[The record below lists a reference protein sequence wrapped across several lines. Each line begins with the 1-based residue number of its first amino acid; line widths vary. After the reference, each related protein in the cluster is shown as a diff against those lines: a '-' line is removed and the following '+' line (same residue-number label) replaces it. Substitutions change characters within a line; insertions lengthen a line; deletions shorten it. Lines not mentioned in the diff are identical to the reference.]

1 MAFDWKAFGAAFLG
15 EVTEGIQERGE
26 EAKKYKEQQE
36 AAAERNQSLITQRNS
51 RARQAAQYG
60 RQAEAL
66 MATYPQGKTLVRQA
80 MASGMGTVQELYEKL
95 NKAANAPGQNGR
107 LGVDD
112 IEAIINMPS
121 IPAVDQSLM
130 DMSLEEYA
138 KKTYGVSPTTQYTA
152 PEDDTS
158 SVGQLF
164 GFGAKARVKQQLAE
178 QDFGSGMTVAEIN
191 QLARQ
196 EEYTSLIPGATMV
209 FTERNMFD
217 TDKAFDF
224 SKKITEVTADAIKG
238 DQAEAYIKAAKQAA
252 MKPGMSSAEQ
262 VAAMNRAEAQAIKDL
277 QIVAAKPLIDYYA
290 DVYHTGKFF
299 ENRLAL
305 QTITGVMGEGYV
317 STLKEQY
324 SIEAP
329 DGVEDTETE
338 GNAVEPTGPVA
349 ADDPVV
355 PEPVTLTEPKP
366 EDAEQDEKYPTA
378 APFDETG
385 IKLVEQAMEGQFF
398 DGNYS
403 DKYTRAQWDEMSRA
417 ERRERG
423 LPESPAGG
431 FLNFYFRDELD
442 ELVAPAVKTL
452 NIVRNAD
459 KPNYKVK
466 IRGKLG
472 TFNVTAE
479 QLKMLDE
486 SNFIGSNP
494 QITIEEYDEGE
505 DKVRKSLSQKDLTTF
520 GAG

>member
-15 EVTEGIQERGE
+15 EVTEGIEERGA

-60 RQAEAL
+60 RQAETL
-66 MATYPQGKTLVRQA
+66 MATYPQGKALVRQA

-224 SKKITEVTADAIKG
+224 SKKIAKVAADAIDT
-238 DQAEAYIKAAKQAA
+238 DQAKAYIKNARIEA
-252 MKPGMSSAEQ
+252 MKGIPSAEQ
-262 VAAMNRAEAQAIKDL
+262 MAAANKAEEQAIKDL
-277 QIVAAKPLIDYYA
+277 QIIAAKPLIDYYA

-299 ENRLAL
+299 DNRLAV
-305 QTITGVMGEGYV
+305 QTIEALSPGYV
-317 STLKEQY
+317 DILRKQY
-324 SIEAP
+324 NIEAP
-329 DGVEDTETE
+329 DGVEPAT
-338 GNAVEPTGPVA
+338 TGPA
-349 ADDPVV
+349 TTEPATTEPATTK
-355 PEPVTLTEPKP
+355 PVTLTKPKP

-442 ELVAPAVKTL
+442 ELIAPSVKTL

-479 QLKMLDE
+479 QLRMLDE
-486 SNFIGSNP
+486 SNFIGDNP

-505 DKVRKSLSQKDLTTF
+505 DKARKSLSQKDLTTF

>member
-15 EVTEGIQERGE
+15 EVTEGIEERGA
-26 EAKKYKEQQE
+26 EAKAYKEKQE
-36 AAAERNQSLITQRNS
+36 EAAERNQSLITQRTS

-66 MATYPQGKTLVRQA
+66 MSTHPQGKALVRQA

-95 NKAANAPGQNGR
+95 YAAANAPGQNGR

-112 IEAIINMPS
+112 VEAIINMPN

-130 DMSLEEYA
+130 DMSLDDYA
-138 KKTYGVSPTTQYTA
+138 RKTYGASTTTQA
-152 PEDDTS
+152 AVPEDDTS
-158 SVGQLF
+158 AVGQLF
-164 GFGAKARVKQQLAE
+164 GFGAKKRVKQELAE

-191 QLARQ
+191 RLAKQ
-196 EEYTSLIPGATMV
+196 EEYTSLIPGATML

-224 SKKITEVTADAIKG
+224 SKKITDVTADAIEG
-238 DQAEAYIKAAKQAA
+238 DQAEAYIKAARLEA
-252 MKPGMSSAEQ
+252 MQPGMTTAEQ
-262 VAAMNRAEAQAIKDL
+262 MAAANKAEAQAIKDL
-277 QIVAAKPLIDYYA
+277 QIVAAKPLIDYFA
-290 DVYHTGKFF
+290 DVYHAGKFF
-299 ENRLAL
+299 DNKLAI
-305 QTITGVMGEGYV
+305 QTIEGVMGEGYV
-317 STLKEQY
+317 DTLKEMY

-329 DGVEDTETE
+329 DGEDT
-338 GNAVEPTGPVA
+338 APVEPAAAEPVE
-349 ADDPVV
+349 PVV
-355 PEPVTLTEPKP
+355 EEPAPREDVTLTEPVD

-385 IKLVEQAMEGQFF
+385 MKLVEQAMEGQFF

-442 ELVAPAVKTL
+442 ELIAPSVATL
-452 NIVRNAD
+452 NIIRNASD
-459 KPNYKVK
+459 PNYKIK

-472 TFNVTAE
+472 AFNITAE
-479 QLKMLDE
+479 QLKLLDE
-486 SNFIGSNP
+486 SYFIGENP
-494 QITIEEYDEGE
+494 RITIEEYSEGE
-505 DKVRKSLSQKDLTTF
+505 DRVRKNISRKDRKIF
-520 GAG
+520 EANS

>member
-1 MAFDWKAFGAAFLG
+1 M
-15 EVTEGIQERGE
+15 
-26 EAKKYKEQQE
+26 
-36 AAAERNQSLITQRNS
+36 
-51 RARQAAQYG
+51 
-60 RQAEAL
+60 
-66 MATYPQGKTLVRQA
+66 
-80 MASGMGTVQELYEKL
+80 
-95 NKAANAPGQNGR
+95 
-107 LGVDD
+107 
-112 IEAIINMPS
+112 
-121 IPAVDQSLM
+121 
-130 DMSLEEYA
+130 
-138 KKTYGVSPTTQYTA
+138 
-152 PEDDTS
+152 
-158 SVGQLF
+158 
-164 GFGAKARVKQQLAE
+164 
-178 QDFGSGMTVAEIN
+178 
-191 QLARQ
+191 
-196 EEYTSLIPGATMV
+196 
-209 FTERNMFD
+209 
-217 TDKAFDF
+217 
-224 SKKITEVTADAIKG
+224 
-238 DQAEAYIKAAKQAA
+238 
-252 MKPGMSSAEQ
+252 
-262 VAAMNRAEAQAIKDL
+262 
-277 QIVAAKPLIDYYA
+277 
-290 DVYHTGKFF
+290 YHTGKFF

-317 STLKEQY
+317 DTLMEQY

-329 DGVEDTETE
+329 DGVEPETTEPASTE
-338 GNAVEPTGPVA
+338 PVTPEPTT
-349 ADDPVV
+349 
-355 PEPVTLTEPKP
+355 PEPVTLTKPKP

-398 DGNYS
+398 DGSYS

-442 ELVAPAVKTL
+442 ELIAPAVKTL

-505 DKVRKSLSQKDLTTF
+505 DKARKSLSQKDLTTF

>member
-15 EVTEGIQERGE
+15 EVTEGIEERGA

-60 RQAEAL
+60 RQAETL
-66 MATYPQGKTLVRQA
+66 MGVHPQGKALVRQA

-121 IPAVDQSLM
+121 IPAVDKSLM

-138 KKTYGVSPTTQYTA
+138 KKTYGVSPTTQYAA

-158 SVGQLF
+158 TVGQLF

-224 SKKITEVTADAIKG
+224 SKKIAEVAADAIDT
-238 DQAEAYIKAAKQAA
+238 DQAKATIKLAGRNAMLAGMTSEQATAAR
-252 MKPGMSSAEQ
+252 
-262 VAAMNRAEAQAIKDL
+262 VRAEEQAIKDL
-277 QIVAAKPLIDYYA
+277 QIEATKGLIDYFA
-290 DVYHTGKFF
+290 DTYNKGGFF
-299 ENRLAL
+299 DNVLAV
-305 QTITGVMGEGYV
+305 QTIEALNPGYV
-317 STLKEQY
+317 DTLKVQY

-329 DGVEDTETE
+329 DAAGDTEAE
-338 GNAVEPTGPVA
+338 GEPTGPVA
-349 ADDPVV
+349 AAAPVV

-385 IKLVEQAMEGQFF
+385 IKIVEQAMEGQFF

-442 ELVAPAVKTL
+442 ELVAPSVKTL

-486 SNFIGSNP
+486 SNFIGDNP

-505 DKVRKSLSQKDLTTF
+505 DKARKSLSQKDLTTF

>member
-15 EVTEGIQERGE
+15 EVTEGIEERGA

-36 AAAERNQSLITQRNS
+36 AAAERNQGLIEQRTS

-60 RQAEAL
+60 RQAETL
-66 MATYPQGKTLVRQA
+66 MQAYPQGKTIVRQA

-95 NKAANAPGQNGR
+95 YQAANAPGQNGR

-121 IPAVDQSLM
+121 IPAVDKSLM
-130 DMSLEEYA
+130 DMSLEDYA
-138 KKTYGVSPTTQYTA
+138 KKTYGASTATQMAA

-158 SVGQLF
+158 TVGQLF
-164 GFGAKARVKQQLAE
+164 GFGAKKRVKQQLAE

-191 QLARQ
+191 RLAKQ
-196 EEYTSLIPGATMV
+196 EEYTSLIPGATML
-209 FTERNMFD
+209 FNERNMFD

-238 DQAEAYIKAAKQAA
+238 DQAEAYIKSARLGA
-252 MKPGMSSAEQ
+252 MQPGMSSAEQ
-262 VAAMNRAEAQAIKDL
+262 MAAASKAEAQAIKDL

-299 ENRLAL
+299 DNRLAV
-305 QTITGVMGEGYV
+305 QTIAGVMGEGYV
-317 STLKEQY
+317 DTLKEMY

-329 DGVEDTETE
+329 D
-338 GNAVEPTGPVA
+338 A
-349 ADDPVV
+349 ADDTDGAEPTIEPTITPP
-355 PEPVTLTEPKP
+355 PEPERKVVTLTEPP
-366 EDAEQDEKYPTA
+366 EEDAEQDEKYPIA
-378 APFDETG
+378 ASFDETG
-385 IKLVEQAMEGQFF
+385 MKLVEQAMEGQFF

-403 DKYTRAQWDEMSRA
+403 DKYTRAQWESMSRA
-417 ERRERG
+417 ERRERD
-423 LPESPAGG
+423 LPESKAGG
-431 FLNFYFRDELD
+431 FINFYFRDELD
-442 ELVAPAVKTL
+442 ELIAPSVKTL

-472 TFNVTAE
+472 TFNITAD
-479 QLKMLDE
+479 QLKQLDE
-486 SNFIGSNP
+486 SNFIGDNP
-494 QITIEEYDEGE
+494 QITIEEYEEGE
-505 DKVRKSLSQKDLTTF
+505 DRVRKSMSQKDISTF
-520 GAG
+520 GAGS

>member
-15 EVTEGIQERGE
+15 EVTEGIEERGA

-60 RQAEAL
+60 RQAETL
-66 MATYPQGKTLVRQA
+66 MGAYPQGKALVRQA

-138 KKTYGVSPTTQYTA
+138 KKTYGVSPTTQYAA

-224 SKKITEVTADAIKG
+224 SKKITEVTADAIEG

-262 VAAMNRAEAQAIKDL
+262 VAAMNKAEAQAIKDL

-329 DGVEDTETE
+329 DAAGKDWSSPAALVEEQLRIHYLSMGWAERIEDDHIDW
-338 GNAVEPTGPVA
+338 VA
-349 ADDPVV
+349 AQ
-355 PEPVTLTEPKP
+355 T
-366 EDAEQDEKYPTA
+366 
-378 APFDETG
+378 
-385 IKLVEQAMEGQFF
+385 
-398 DGNYS
+398 
-403 DKYTRAQWDEMSRA
+403 
-417 ERRERG
+417 
-423 LPESPAGG
+423 
-431 FLNFYFRDELD
+431 
-442 ELVAPAVKTL
+442 
-452 NIVRNAD
+452 
-459 KPNYKVK
+459 
-466 IRGKLG
+466 
-472 TFNVTAE
+472 
-479 QLKMLDE
+479 
-486 SNFIGSNP
+486 
-494 QITIEEYDEGE
+494 
-505 DKVRKSLSQKDLTTF
+505 
-520 GAG
+520 

>member
-15 EVTEGIQERGE
+15 EVTEGIEERGA
-26 EAKKYKEQQE
+26 EAKAYKEEQK
-36 AAAERNQSLITQRNS
+36 AAAERNQSLINQRTS

-60 RQAEAL
+60 RQAETL
-66 MATYPQGKTLVRQA
+66 MAMHPQGKTYVRQA

-112 IEAIINMPS
+112 IEAIINMPN

-130 DMSLEEYA
+130 DMSLEDYA
-138 KKTYGVSPTTQYTA
+138 KKTYGASTSTQMAA

-158 SVGQLF
+158 TVGQLF
-164 GFGAKARVKQQLAE
+164 GFGAKKRVKQELAE

-224 SKKITEVTADAIKG
+224 SKKITEVTTDALET
-238 DQAEAYIKAAKQAA
+238 DQAKAYIKNARMEA

-262 VAAMNRAEAQAIKDL
+262 MAAASKAEAQAIKDL
-277 QIVAAKPLIDYYA
+277 QVIAAKPLIDYYA

-299 ENRLAL
+299 DNRLAV
-305 QTITGVMGEGYV
+305 QTITSVMGEGYV
-317 STLKEQY
+317 DTLMETY
-324 SIEAP
+324 DIETP
-329 DGVEDTETE
+329 DGVEDGT
-338 GNAVEPTGPVA
+338 EPTTPEPTTPE
-349 ADDPVV
+349 PVV
-355 PEPVTLTEPKP
+355 PEPITLTRPDP
-366 EDAEQDEKYPTA
+366 EDAEQDEKFPTA

-385 IKLVEQAMEGQFF
+385 IMLVEQAMEGQFF

-442 ELVAPAVKTL
+442 ELIAPSVKTL

-466 IRGKLG
+466 VRGKLG
-472 TFNVTAE
+472 TFNITAD
-479 QLKMLDE
+479 QLKLLDE
-486 SNFIGSNP
+486 SNFIGDNP

-505 DKVRKSLSQKDLTTF
+505 DIVRKSISERDIATF
-520 GAG
+520 GAGS

>member
-1 MAFDWKAFGAAFLG
+1 
-15 EVTEGIQERGE
+15 
-26 EAKKYKEQQE
+26 
-36 AAAERNQSLITQRNS
+36 
-51 RARQAAQYG
+51 
-60 RQAEAL
+60 
-66 MATYPQGKTLVRQA
+66 
-80 MASGMGTVQELYEKL
+80 
-95 NKAANAPGQNGR
+95 
-107 LGVDD
+107 
-112 IEAIINMPS
+112 
-121 IPAVDQSLM
+121 
-130 DMSLEEYA
+130 
-138 KKTYGVSPTTQYTA
+138 
-152 PEDDTS
+152 
-158 SVGQLF
+158 
-164 GFGAKARVKQQLAE
+164 
-178 QDFGSGMTVAEIN
+178 MTVAEIN

-224 SKKITEVTADAIKG
+224 SKKIAQVAADAIDT
-238 DQAEAYIKAAKQAA
+238 DQAKATIKLAGRNA
-252 MKPGMSSAEQ
+252 MKAGMTSEQ
-262 VAAMNRAEAQAIKDL
+262 ARAAAIRAEEQAIKDL
-277 QIVAAKPLIDYYA
+277 QIEATKGLIDYFA
-290 DVYHTGKFF
+290 DTYNKGGFF
-299 ENRLAL
+299 DNVLAV
-305 QTITGVMGEGYV
+305 QTIEALNPGYV
-317 STLKEQY
+317 DTLKAEY

-329 DGVEDTETE
+329 DGVEDTEAE
-338 GNAVEPTGPVA
+338 GEATGTVA

-366 EDAEQDEKYPTA
+366 EGAEQDEKYPTA

-385 IKLVEQAMEGQFF
+385 TKLVEQAMEGQFF

-442 ELVAPAVKTL
+442 ELIAPSVKTL

-505 DKVRKSLSQKDLTTF
+505 DKARKSLSQKDLTTF

>member
-15 EVTEGIQERGE
+15 EVTEGIEERGA

-60 RQAEAL
+60 RQAETL
-66 MATYPQGKTLVRQA
+66 MGVHPQGKAFVRQA

-95 NKAANAPGQNGR
+95 NKAANAPGQNGK

-138 KKTYGVSPTTQYTA
+138 KKTYGVSPTTQYAA

-158 SVGQLF
+158 TVGQLF

-224 SKKITEVTADAIKG
+224 SKKITKVAADAIDT
-238 DQAEAYIKAAKQAA
+238 DQAKATIKAAGRAA
-252 MKPGMSSAEQ
+252 VKPGMNPDESA
-262 VAAMNRAEAQAIKDL
+262 AAMRNAEAQAIKDL
-277 QIVAAKPLIDYYA
+277 QIEATRPLILYYA
-290 DVYHTGKFF
+290 DTYNKGGFF
-299 ENRLAL
+299 DNVLAV
-305 QTITGVMGEGYV
+305 QTIEALDPGYV
-317 STLKEQY
+317 DTLKVQY

-329 DGVEDTETE
+329 DGVEPETTEPASTE
-338 GNAVEPTGPVA
+338 PVTPEPTT
-349 ADDPVV
+349 

-442 ELVAPAVKTL
+442 ELIAPSVKTL

-505 DKVRKSLSQKDLTTF
+505 DKARKSLSQKDLTTF

>member
-26 EAKKYKEQQE
+26 EAKAYKEQQE
-36 AAAERNQSLITQRNS
+36 AAAERNQSLIAQRTS

-60 RQAEAL
+60 RQAETL
-66 MATYPQGKTLVRQA
+66 MQTYPQGKAIVRQA
-80 MASGMGTVQELYEKL
+80 IASGMGTVQELYEKL
-95 NKAANAPGQNGR
+95 YQAANAPGQNGR

-121 IPAVDQSLM
+121 IPAVDKSLM

-138 KKTYGVSPTTQYTA
+138 KKTYGASTATQMAA

-158 SVGQLF
+158 TVGQLF
-164 GFGAKARVKQQLAE
+164 GFGAKKRVKQELAE
-178 QDFGSGMTVAEIN
+178 QDFGGGMTVAEIN
-191 QLARQ
+191 RLAKQ
-196 EEYTSLIPGATMV
+196 EEYTSLIPGATML

-238 DQAEAYIKAAKQAA
+238 DQAEAYIKSARLGA
-252 MKPGMSSAEQ
+252 MQPGMSSAEQ
-262 VAAMNRAEAQAIKDL
+262 MAAAGKAEAQAIKDL

-299 ENRLAL
+299 DNRLAV
-305 QTITGVMGEGYV
+305 QTIAGVMGEGYV
-317 STLKEQY
+317 DTLKEMY
-324 SIEAP
+324 NMEAP
-329 DGVEDTETE
+329 DGD
-338 GNAVEPTGPVA
+338 ADDAEPTIEPTIT
-349 ADDPVV
+349 PPSE
-355 PEPVTLTEPKP
+355 PERKVVTLTKTPE
-366 EDAEQDEKYPTA
+366 EDAEQDEKYPIA

-385 IKLVEQAMEGQFF
+385 MELVEQAMEGQFF

-442 ELVAPAVKTL
+442 ELIAPSVKTL

-472 TFNVTAE
+472 TFNITAD
-479 QLKMLDE
+479 QLKLLDE
-486 SNFIGSNP
+486 SSFIGDSP
-494 QITIEEYDEGE
+494 RITIEEYEEGE
-505 DKVRKSLSQKDLTTF
+505 DKVRKSMSQKDISTF
-520 GAG
+520 GASS

>member
-1 MAFDWKAFGAAFLG
+1 MASFDWKAFGAAFLG

-26 EAKKYKEQQE
+26 EAKAYKEQQE
-36 AAAERNQSLITQRNS
+36 AAAERNQSLIAQRTS

-60 RQAEAL
+60 RQAETL
-66 MATYPQGKTLVRQA
+66 MQTYPQGKAIVRQA

-95 NKAANAPGQNGR
+95 YQAANAPGQNGR

-121 IPAVDQSLM
+121 IPAVDKSLM

-138 KKTYGVSPTTQYTA
+138 KKTYGASTATQMAA

-158 SVGQLF
+158 TVGQLF
-164 GFGAKARVKQQLAE
+164 GFGAKKRVKQELAE

-191 QLARQ
+191 RLAKQ
-196 EEYTSLIPGATMV
+196 EEYTSLIPGATML

-238 DQAEAYIKAAKQAA
+238 DQAEAYIKSARLGA
-252 MKPGMSSAEQ
+252 MQPGMSSAEQ
-262 VAAMNRAEAQAIKDL
+262 MAAAGKAEAQAIKDL

-299 ENRLAL
+299 DNRLAV
-305 QTITGVMGEGYV
+305 QTIAGVMGEGYV
-317 STLKEQY
+317 DTLKEMY
-324 SIEAP
+324 NMEAP
-329 DGVEDTETE
+329 DGD
-338 GNAVEPTGPVA
+338 ADDAEPTIEPTIT
-349 ADDPVV
+349 PP
-355 PEPVTLTEPKP
+355 PEPERKVVTLTETPK
-366 EDAEQDEKYPTA
+366 EDAEQDEKYPIA

-385 IKLVEQAMEGQFF
+385 RELVEQAMEGQFF

-472 TFNVTAE
+472 TFNITAD
-479 QLKMLDE
+479 QLKLLDE
-486 SNFIGSNP
+486 SNFIGDNP
-494 QITIEEYDEGE
+494 QITIEEYEEGE
-505 DKVRKSLSQKDLTTF
+505 DTVRKSMSQKDISTF
-520 GAG
+520 GASS

>member
-60 RQAEAL
+60 RQAETL
-66 MATYPQGKTLVRQA
+66 MGAYPQGKALVRQA

-224 SKKITEVTADAIKG
+224 SKKITDVAADAIDT
-238 DQAEAYIKAAKQAA
+238 DQAKATIKAAGRAA
-252 MKPGMSSAEQ
+252 IKPGMNPDESA
-262 VAAMNRAEAQAIKDL
+262 AAMRNAEAQAIKDL
-277 QIVAAKPLIDYYA
+277 QIEATRPLILYYA
-290 DVYHTGKFF
+290 DTYNKGGFF
-299 ENRLAL
+299 DNVLAV
-305 QTITGVMGEGYV
+305 QTIEALDPGYV
-317 STLKEQY
+317 DTLKVQY

-329 DGVEDTETE
+329 DGVEPEATEPSSTE
-338 GNAVEPTGPVA
+338 PVTPEPTT
-349 ADDPVV
+349 

-403 DKYTRAQWDEMSRA
+403 DKYTRAQWDEMSRT

-442 ELVAPAVKTL
+442 ELIAPSVKTL

-486 SNFIGSNP
+486 SNFIGDNP

>member
-36 AAAERNQSLITQRNS
+36 AAAERNQSLITQRTS

-60 RQAEAL
+60 RQAETL
-66 MATYPQGKTLVRQA
+66 MQSYPQGKAIVRQA

-95 NKAANAPGQNGR
+95 YAAANAPGQNGR

-112 IEAIINMPS
+112 VEAIINMPS

-138 KKTYGVSPTTQYTA
+138 KKTYGASTATQMAA

-158 SVGQLF
+158 TVGQLF
-164 GFGAKARVKQQLAE
+164 GFGAKKRVKQQLAE

-191 QLARQ
+191 RLAKQ
-196 EEYTSLIPGATMV
+196 EEYTSLIPGATML

-224 SKKITEVTADAIKG
+224 SKKIAEVTADAIEG
-238 DQAEAYIKAAKQAA
+238 DQAEAYIKAAV
-252 MKPGMSSAEQ
+252 MGVSTTGMSSAQEM
-262 VAAMNRAEAQAIKDL
+262 AARSKAEAQAIKDL
-277 QIVAAKPLIDYYA
+277 QIVAAKPLIDYFA

-299 ENRLAL
+299 DNRLAV
-305 QTITGVMGEGYV
+305 QTIAGVMGEGYV
-317 STLKEQY
+317 DTLKEMY
-324 SIEAP
+324 NIEAP
-329 DGVEDTETE
+329 DGD
-338 GNAVEPTGPVA
+338 ADDAEPTIEPTTT
-349 ADDPVV
+349 PP
-355 PEPVTLTEPKP
+355 PEPERKVVTLTETPK
-366 EDAEQDEKYPTA
+366 EDAEQDEKYPIA

-385 IKLVEQAMEGQFF
+385 MQLVEQAMEGQFF

-442 ELVAPAVKTL
+442 ELIAPSVKTL

-472 TFNVTAE
+472 TFNITAD
-479 QLKMLDE
+479 QLKLLDE
-486 SNFIGSNP
+486 SSFIGDSP
-494 QITIEEYDEGE
+494 QIIIEEYEEGE
-505 DKVRKSLSQKDLTTF
+505 DKVRKSMSQKDISTF
-520 GAG
+520 GASS